1 MMRTQT
7 RKELFP
13 MANTKKNT
21 GYLIAALVITA
32 IIAYTMVS
40 LLTGNITPVA
50 RITTMLCPV
59 WFFADLA
66 LWCTIL

>member
-13 MANTKKNT
+13 MTNTKNT
-21 GYLIAALVITA
+21 GYLIAALVVTA

>member
-1 MMRTQT
+1 
-7 RKELFP
+7 

-50 RITTMLCPV
+50 RITAMLCPV

-66 LWCTIL
+66 LWCTRL